1 MTKRNFP
8 DWLDAYAQYSNDNFV
23 PPQFNQW
30 SGLSV
35 VAGALERKVWLPWN
49 DTFSYYPNIFVLM
62 VSLPGA
68 GKSTALNKA
77 IGILQDMNARTS
89 SLNIIPSQVTEAKFI
104 DLMSAQTVFEYGTQM
119 IYQSAGYYFAS
130 EASNSLKNVFGDFI
144 ACLTDFYDCPPF
156 WEKATKKDD
165 KITLRNVS
173 LNLLAGSTFDYLSKL
188 VTDDNIMGGF
198 ASRLIYVV
206 HREKLVRKQKFQLG
220 GTNSDV
226 TGERKAFRNKLV
238 EDLALI
244 HRMSGPFVATPEF
257 GTAWEA
263 WYPEFE
269 ERRQSSTSEKMQ
281 SLLVRMNTNIIK
293 LAMIYSAS
301 RSDDRKLTL
310 EDWHRAQEAMTPIA
324 KELPVI
330 FREGKALD
338 TSSQAGLMQALFK
351 MCIDAGDTGLTTQ
364 ELKTQLL
371 LRNFPPHLV
380 NSTVDSFERGGQF
393 KTISLSA
400 AGHRVKLRAN
410 PDDHF

>member
-226 TGERKAFRNKLV
+226 TGERKA
-238 EDLALI
+238 D
-244 HRMSGPFVATPEF
+244 
-257 GTAWEA
+257 
-263 WYPEFE
+263 
-269 ERRQSSTSEKMQ
+269 
-281 SLLVRMNTNIIK
+281 
-293 LAMIYSAS
+293 
-301 RSDDRKLTL
+301 
-310 EDWHRAQEAMTPIA
+310 
-324 KELPVI
+324 I
-330 FREGKALD
+330 FRTFGNGDIYAYNFTGKI
-338 TSSQAGLMQALFK
+338 QK
-351 MCIDAGDTGLTTQ
+351 
-364 ELKTQLL
+364 
-371 LRNFPPHLV
+371 R
-380 NSTVDSFERGGQF
+380 
-393 KTISLSA
+393 SA
-400 AGHRVKLRAN
+400 
-410 PDDHF
+410 